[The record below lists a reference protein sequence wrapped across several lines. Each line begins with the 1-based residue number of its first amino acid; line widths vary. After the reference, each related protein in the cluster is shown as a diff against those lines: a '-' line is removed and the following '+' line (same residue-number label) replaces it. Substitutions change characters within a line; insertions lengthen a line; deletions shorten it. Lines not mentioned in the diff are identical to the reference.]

1 MVARMSYNF
10 EMASRVYA
18 LNNVIFEAMAEVP
31 GVAEALDK
39 YRDEN
44 GKMDVGN
51 LINARRVTGKVLR
64 EALKSGV
71 VLADPPRA
79 ADIARNGSASHNDT
93 ADDLMPLGVI
103 TVPPDTEVILLP

>member
-1 MVARMSYNF
+1 MSFNYDMSARTN
-10 EMASRVYA
+10 A
-18 LNNVIFEAMAEVP
+18 LNNVIFEAMSEVP
-31 GVAEALDK
+31 GLAESLDK
-39 YRDEN
+39 YRDKD

-79 ADIARNGSASHNDT
+79 ADIARNGSASHDDT
-93 ADDLMPLGVI
+93 AADLQPLGTI
-103 TVPPDTEVILLP
+103 IVPADSTEIRLP